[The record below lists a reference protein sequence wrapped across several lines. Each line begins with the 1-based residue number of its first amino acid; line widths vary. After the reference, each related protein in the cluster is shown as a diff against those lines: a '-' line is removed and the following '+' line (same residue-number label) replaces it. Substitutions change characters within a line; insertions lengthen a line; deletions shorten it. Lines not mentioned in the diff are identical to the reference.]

1 MGKRAGGG
9 AAGAAASTSAGAGV
23 EPATGRG
30 GVPRSATAGLLGAL
44 HLVMTLVVAAAR
56 AEKEGGCQ
64 PAGISQAGLRGC
76 HRALAEAAAGLRPG
90 SRGYGSGPGGRPS
103 AELRPG
109 AKLLGR
115 APSRAGKLGPSDLN
129 LRRRPRGVTL
139 ILRDPFPCL
148 PSDLLSLPFQNFPSS
163 CIFLPLGPLCRR
175 GIFLDLV
182 AVNRQI

>member
-9 AAGAAASTSAGAGV
+9 AAGATASTSAGAGV

-64 PAGISQAGLRGC
+64 LAGISQAGLRGC

-103 AELRPG
+103 AELRPAQSCSVEPHPEPGSWGPRISTCG
-109 AKLLGR
+109 AGR
-115 APSRAGKLGPSDLN
+115 AELLLFSVILSPVFPLISCHYHFKTSRVL
-129 LRRRPRGVTL
+129 VY
-139 ILRDPFPCL
+139 
-148 PSDLLSLPFQNFPSS
+148 S
-163 CIFLPLGPLCRR
+163 CHLAHCVGGAYF
-175 GIFLDLV
+175 
-182 AVNRQI
+182 